1 MHKNVLILT
10 RDRSYGRYLEHLS
23 AQSDPNLTTVVAH
36 PGAGDGDLRKWSRGL
51 VVLDQDDGVE
61 ALRQQARGD
70 GAFPCIILSEK
81 AGLQCSRTNCRVL
94 TKPMDSLAFIQAVS
108 DGLQGRFEA
117 GPKGRPGSPDLDT
130 FMVGASTAMKKI
142 RHHIQSVSNTTLPVL
157 IQGETGTGKGVVA
170 RTLHRLS
177 SRSAKPYMEIN
188 CANVPAQLLESE
200 LFGHKVGAFTGAWKD
215 KPGKF
220 ELASEGTVFLDE
232 ISEMTF
238 HMQAKLLQVLQEG
251 EFSPVGSTE
260 DILVDIRVI
269 AATNAELESLIA
281 GSQFR
286 SDLFYR
292 LAVISLVMP
301 PLRDRP
307 EDIELLST
315 YFLEKYSSL
324 YAKKSR
330 RLSDKMKKLQAGYLW
345 PGNVRE
351 LENMIKTVVV
361 MESED
366 MVLEELQQKLE
377 KAEPESLPAPVGED
391 EQDPDGFSLKQARDR
406 ALRHAEKQ
414 VIAKTISRTRGNKK
428 QAAQLLQI
436 SYKSLLNKTKYYD
449 L

>member
-1 MHKNVLILT
+1 
-10 RDRSYGRYLEHLS
+10 
-23 AQSDPNLTTVVAH
+23 
-36 PGAGDGDLRKWSRGL
+36 
-51 VVLDQDDGVE
+51 
-61 ALRQQARGD
+61 
-70 GAFPCIILSEK
+70 
-81 AGLQCSRTNCRVL
+81 
-94 TKPMDSLAFIQAVS
+94 
-108 DGLQGRFEA
+108 
-117 GPKGRPGSPDLDT
+117 
-130 FMVGASTAMKKI
+130 
-142 RHHIQSVSNTTLPVL
+142 
-157 IQGETGTGKGVVA
+157 
-170 RTLHRLS
+170 
-177 SRSAKPYMEIN
+177 MEIN

-260 DILVDIRVI
+260 DILVDIRII

-281 GSQFR
+281 KSQFR

-301 PLRDRP
+301 PLRERP

-330 RLSDKMKKLQAGYLW
+330 RLSDKMKKMQAGYLW

-377 KAEPESLPAPVGED
+377 KNGLEPLPAPGGDGGQEPED
-391 EQDPDGFSLKQARDR
+391 LSLKQARNR

-428 QAAQLLQI
+428 QAAELLQI
-436 SYKSLLNKTKYYD
+436 SYKSLLNKTKIYD

>member
-1 MHKNVLILT
+1 MNKNILILT

-23 AQSDPNLTTVVAH
+23 AHFDPKLKTVVADPAACNFH
-36 PGAGDGDLRKWSRGL
+36 KWPHGL
-51 VVLDQDDGVE
+51 VVLDQDDGYE
-61 ALRQQARGD
+61 TLRFQSPDD
-70 GAFPCIILSEK
+70 GAFPCIILSDK
-81 AGLQCSRTNCRVL
+81 ADQTCHRKNCRIL
-94 TKPMDSLAFIQAVS
+94 SKPMDSVAFVQAVS
-108 DGLQGRFEA
+108 EGLKGRFKTGKQEKPVSA
-117 GPKGRPGSPDLDT
+117 ALDT
-130 FMVGASTAMKKI
+130 FMVGSSSAMKKI
-142 RHHIQSVSNTTLPVL
+142 RNHIESVSDTSLPVL

-170 RTLHRLS
+170 RTLHGLS
-177 SRSAKPYMEIN
+177 SRNGKPYLEIN

-200 LFGHKVGAFTGAWKD
+200 LFGHKIGAFTGAWKD

-220 ELASEGTVFLDE
+220 ELASQGTVFLDE
-232 ISEMTF
+232 ISEMSF

-269 AATNAELESLIA
+269 AATNAELENLIA
-281 GSQFR
+281 RSLFR

-301 PLRDRP
+301 PLRERP

-330 RLSDKMKKLQAGYLW
+330 RLSEKMKKMQACYLW

-351 LENMIKTVVV
+351 LENMIKTIVV
-361 MESED
+361 MENED
-366 MVLEELQQKLE
+366 MVLEELQQKLDKNGLE
-377 KAEPESLPAPVGED
+377 VLFPLGAAS
-391 EQDPDGFSLKQARDR
+391 EQDSGGFSLKQATDR
-406 ALRHAEKQ
+406 AVQHAEKQ
-414 VIAKTISRTRGNKK
+414 VIAKAISRTRGNKK
-428 QAAQLLQI
+428 QAAQLLQV
-436 SYKSLLNKTKYYD
+436 SYKSLLNKTKMYE